1 MNLFESLEAGDSPIR
16 IAPATSQKVAN
27 QQACRIVKTPD
38 PTLVPNEFATSL
50 KVWKI
55 FIEKLPLW
63 LLRAYFAPI
72 PNAKMKAIMK
82 PIITSQSTPSEYG
95 SMMTR

>member
-1 MNLFESLEAGDSPIR
+1 MRMADDSPIR

-50 KVWKI
+50 KMWK
-55 FIEKLPLW
+55 
-63 LLRAYFAPI
+63 
-72 PNAKMKAIMK
+72 
-82 PIITSQSTPSEYG
+82 
-95 SMMTR
+95 